1 MEYTQRERDVLAMM
15 KRTDFK
21 NLSKGDVISFASKIG
36 ELRPEV
42 AKEVLAQFPEFV
54 GLMKSALTE
63 YKGML
68 DTIISS
74 DDESIKEYYGI
85 ANKEMDSAAESRKQF
100 YDFVKQVQGDCSKI
114 LDNPNLPPEIMIE
127 ILNREVELAKM
138 ANEKDTEIR
147 GQEKEIEDKVNKKD
161 SEKREFNWK
170 LVGGISIALIMVAG
184 VSAGVLG
191 GKFDLKLPKKS

>member
-21 NLSKGDVISFASKIG
+21 NLSKDDVISFASKIG

-74 DDESIKEYYGI
+74 DDESIKEYYV
-85 ANKEMDSAAESRKQF
+85 DYSQ
-100 YDFVKQVQGDCSKI
+100 
-114 LDNPNLPPEIMIE
+114 
-127 ILNREVELAKM
+127 
-138 ANEKDTEIR
+138 
-147 GQEKEIEDKVNKKD
+147 
-161 SEKREFNWK
+161 
-170 LVGGISIALIMVAG
+170 
-184 VSAGVLG
+184 
-191 GKFDLKLPKKS
+191 